1 MENGIK
7 KKPVMKNGSPGNLS
21 IGQGISR
28 FLFAAS
34 CGGRT
39 TPGFP
44 GQISGR
50 EGWRRWGGGLQVHC
64 QCHDRQRYGMLGEIS
79 GRALVW
85 LKANGLIRWRVLP
98 FSVELRYFCTS
109 TAQPNRTIYYMQ
121 CTGRKWDAFSAA
133 WPTGNWEGRVG
144 WDR

>member
-1 MENGIK
+1 
-7 KKPVMKNGSPGNLS
+7 MKNGSPGNLS

-44 GQISGR
+44 GQISER

-64 QCHDRQRYGMLGEIS
+64 HCHDRQRYGMLGEIS
-79 GRALVW
+79 GRALAW
-85 LKANGLIRWRVLP
+85 LKVSGLIRWRLLP
-98 FSVELRYFCTS
+98 FSVELRYFCT
-109 TAQPNRTIYYMQ
+109 TAQPNRTITCSALAANGMHFPLPGPQ
-121 CTGRKWDAFSAA
+121 ETGGPGGLGSLIGYLA
-133 WPTGNWEGRVG
+133 
-144 WDR
+144 